1 MQLKIIKK
9 KISLDLYNVQT
20 IITSNLFSNI
30 PFINSSCFFFEKNEQ
45 GKLFRSIVLL
55 LISRALG
62 YTGQQHVW
70 FAAIIELIHLA
81 TLIHDDVVDQASVR
95 RGMKTFNAQ
104 FGNTRAVLFGDF
116 IYSKAFQMMAI
127 SKDLKILRILSNAT
141 NRIAEGEIFQLQN
154 IGNVYITPKEYML
167 IIENKTAVLF
177 EATALIASQLSKNI
191 TALQQREIQ
200 SYGRTIGLIYQLV
213 DDIQDYNKKKIFT
226 GKFQGKDLLEGKV
239 TLPLILAFS
248 TNLKYK
254 KKAEIIFNNNS
265 CKKFSL
271 LYEFVLNS
279 NSQIYI
285 NRLLNYL
292 INEAQK
298 SINVLQNSL
307 YKQSLLK
314 LPEILV
320 CELIKKKNEMNEI

>member
-292 INEAQK
+292 INALVFNSERRINYL
-298 SINVLQNSL
+298 SI
-307 YKQSLLK
+307 
-314 LPEILV
+314 
-320 CELIKKKNEMNEI
+320 

>member
-298 SINVLQNSL
+298 SINVLPNSL